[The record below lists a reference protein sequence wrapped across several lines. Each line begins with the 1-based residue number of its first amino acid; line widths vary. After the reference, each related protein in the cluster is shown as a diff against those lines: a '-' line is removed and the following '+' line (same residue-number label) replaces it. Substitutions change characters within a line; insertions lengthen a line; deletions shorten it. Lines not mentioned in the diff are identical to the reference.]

1 LPSIV
6 SRVGKLPLDRRFGNG
21 VVFSSTVLIMTGT
34 GHHCAK
40 RKSYAS
46 AFYAAAFLFF
56 LVYSAPHRVHHFFEK
71 IPAASHEHADGHH
84 NNPDH
89 QNKSPTE
96 SDCVFQATASR
107 CVIGLTPLIQP
118 LTTALPVHNFVDFPH
133 TVIPQ
138 ISLSSVFQIR
148 APPKA

>member
-1 LPSIV
+1 MT
-6 SRVGKLPLDRRFGNG
+6 SR
-21 VVFSSTVLIMTGT
+21 
-34 GHHCAK
+34 K
-40 RKSYAS
+40 RHRI
-46 AFYAAAFLFF
+46 FQPNRITELFCAAAFLFF

-71 IPAASHEHADGHH
+71 IPAASQEHADDHH

-96 SDCVFQATASR
+96 SDCVFQVSASR

-118 LTTALPVHNFVDFPH
+118 LTTALPVHDVVDFPD

-138 ISLSSVFQIR
+138 ISLTSVFQIR